1 MWPAQLPGGTTLR
14 LEITK
19 SRPITMAMAPAVY
32 RTKVPMAS
40 AKRPSTLR

>member
-1 MWPAQLPGGTTLR
+1 
-14 LEITK
+14 
-19 SRPITMAMAPAVY
+19 MAMAPAVY